1 MQRVRSD
8 EVGTERWRSEAIICR
23 RTQLEPGTRE
33 KHGRA
38 LLLVDRVSGRAT
50 SEQDRVGERVRL
62 RDSSGDRAGTNL
74 PCCQIDRKTAQLGRG
89 VEPPGRRAKPYE
101 VVDDAGSRIRR
112 RAE

>member
-1 MQRVRSD
+1 MNACHALEKD
-8 EVGTERWRSEAIICR
+8 GRSEFKQ
-23 RTQLEPGTRE
+23 T
-33 KHGRA
+33 K
-38 LLLVDRVSGRAT
+38 SG
-50 SEQDRVGERVRL
+50 L
-62 RDSSGDRAGTNL
+62 RDISGDRAGTNL